1 MKMVEINGRPI
12 GDGQTVVIDSVVQ
25 TIEVQIRSIHGVSQD
40 VLKRLIE
47 QQYEVVAIEHTDTV
61 TYVSA
66 GCPDF
71 IGE

>member
-1 MKMVEINGRPI
+1 MKMIEINGRPI

-47 QQYEVVAIEHTDTV
+47 QQYEVVAIEQTDAV